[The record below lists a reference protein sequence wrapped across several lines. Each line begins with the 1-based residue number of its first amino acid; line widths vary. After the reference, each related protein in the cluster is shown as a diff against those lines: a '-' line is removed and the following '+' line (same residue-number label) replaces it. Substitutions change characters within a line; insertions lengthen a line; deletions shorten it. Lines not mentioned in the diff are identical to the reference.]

1 MCPHSLIWAAL
12 QQTKERELSGQC
24 MAGAGSVVPP
34 SIEITEQISGVCIFA
49 VFGGGPTF
57 GVMNRSLAF
66 FLSEWR
72 VSDSPLLDVHAGGG
86 GGERAIKSLP
96 EQPGMT
102 HTTEFIREGGREAEG
117 EREAG
122 DELTLKDN
130 IWKQAKEEAVVEPH
144 TLIPQHRP
152 KPCQRGERDT
162 KSPLSHSTSL
172 PPLSLTPLL

>member
-1 MCPHSLIWAAL
+1 M
-12 QQTKERELSGQC
+12 
-24 MAGAGSVVPP
+24 
-34 SIEITEQISGVCIFA
+34 
-49 VFGGGPTF
+49 
-57 GVMNRSLAF
+57 
-66 FLSEWR
+66 
-72 VSDSPLLDVHAGGG
+72 HAGG

-102 HTTEFIREGGREAEG
+102 HTTEFIWEGGREAEG

-122 DELTLKDN
+122 VELTLKDN

-144 TLIPQHRP
+144 TLIPQHGP